1 MVVVQPYNTLAC
13 NENDSKKFILPCP
26 SRWWQAMRL
35 PLRNQDGVKKWA
47 TGSTSSNTDV
57 NGNQNRQ
64 CSNLGP
70 SDTTSTKAKPKKRQ
84 KRSREEYKE
93 ILYCFY
99 CALENPTLNG
109 KNQQIVV

>member
-1 MVVVQPYNTLAC
+1 MKMIQ
-13 NENDSKKFILPCP
+13 KRKIILPHP
-26 SRWWQAMRL
+26 SRWCQGMRL
-35 PLRNQDGVKKWA
+35 PLRNQDGVEKW
-47 TGSTSSNTDV
+47 TPGLTSSNTDL